1 MTNPVTYESLQQ
13 DDEFLDNAYF
23 FLKDMGER
31 VSEDPKDILDT
42 FIEKRRAFDTNI
54 FSTYSQGTDIAEAP
68 DNVKRYYRTAIDK
81 LDQMPDFYEKGGAPT
96 GGALLDYVYYGVTDP
111 TNLLSILAGAFTL
124 PAGGSGAAGVFGA
137 KQAATAGI
145 REAMKAKLKAS
156 VSKPV
161 LKAMALEGTIA
172 GAGGATQ
179 GVLSQETDMDIGRR
193 EKGDYDYTNIAL
205 QGLLEGTLSP
215 VAGIGLNL
223 AGSGIVGGTKAI
235 VPKGVAK
242 LPGGKKIN
250 ESAKWG
256 SEWLKRNFLPPSSQD
271 KQAQRI
277 FELMGEKFKPILER
291 TEKNSKLID
300 GALRNFAQSEGDVVA
315 RDIANDVLEGND
327 VDIDLKLQQKQA
339 QINNLE
345 TKKKEA
351 APEDR
356 KLIEEQ
362 IADAEGDLR
371 QLGVHKQRSD
381 AGLYQKFRD
390 INEGVDETINDFRAD
405 IKELQQIGSET
416 PYISNFLDET
426 YFKTDNYLRDIY
438 EKFHT
443 AREDFDKFIKR
454 PENSS
459 LLNDYK
465 AFLFN
470 GNNNDKLRQM
480 GVYKQKPVRDNEFT
494 ADGTRPD
501 LDDKPE
507 LAEGFKNKDGTLDE
521 AAFERAMLDDKTH
534 GLKELYKPI
543 LSKQAKYGATYKIK
557 DVPEVIKQI
566 YGRNF
571 SPAVRMMETTQG
583 LINTITDLRMYGSLV
598 DNLRAR
604 STKENPLTITA
615 ESAVDARELAI
626 KQGAN
631 PNTEWVP
638 LRTEYNVQKN
648 AEPVLNNDGDRV
660 DFYDFDLSD
669 PDAVFVIP
677 GRMLDQEMGGQIQL
691 PQRTDFV
698 SEEVA
703 RKLDDDFYSGVM
715 EPGSEITARR
725 RYVYER
731 GEDGKLARDRNGDP
745 IVKTKNGKPVIY
757 AVDDKG
763 NLLPVDVQKRQV
775 YVPKEFAKRFK
786 EMLNTEQLIEPLA
799 GKLGSGQRELMFA
812 LNSFAEMQGYLKK
825 GKTVYNP
832 IAIVRNI
839 LGAAGY
845 MMNTGNYSG
854 LMRLA
859 NLYASGT
866 KEQKEALMA
875 QAQRLGLKGSQ
886 LEINQILNRIGKK
899 QVGIKGGIKEIARR
913 AVTGQ
918 VLGLL
923 EDTKLDRALI
933 NLYGKTDDIGKLG
946 TWMSE
951 KAAED
956 KIWKQR
962 STAEKEALRDEFIN
976 STIARNTFKSKKEF
990 DEITEALEA
999 KRSGQVLNAKGDG
1012 LIRKL
1017 DDALRSEIAAQKA
1030 LDVVPVYSRIP
1041 KILEKLRGI
1050 PVVGNFSAFPAENL
1064 RNKYQLFKIAGDEI
1078 RKGFETGN
1086 TALVQRGSKRLLSQA
1101 GYAAAPA
1108 TMAYFYNQMEGTSEA
1123 ADAIREGL
1131 MDYQKDHAIAVR
1143 KDKNGKFYYTD
1154 LSYSN
1159 TDAAVLDIITPFLA
1173 SGARGEDPGQV
1184 LDEIFP
1190 RAAWNY
1196 LSSFMEPSLATEVL
1210 SDFVNYVKAN
1220 TDEERASTLARIG
1233 KTMTPGVLKSIAEIS
1248 ADLGAFSENET
1259 LSSLERTFRPLFY
1272 GEDRKRFEDSADLS
1286 SWLARHGFNIKG
1298 FGDFDEARDY
1308 ISGPALAS
1316 FGIVSGEK
1324 EFDPRK
1330 TFAYISRNLQKNV
1343 LEDLQ
1348 KTKQEMVAKIGDP
1361 TLVYNRENLLKEYNE
1376 LFEEQFVAQQGISK
1390 LIGLYSKILPAS
1402 DLQKIIRDPA
1412 IKGSLSKRQIG
1423 NINKGKFYPEDLS
1436 KDFIKKIRQAYS
1448 KAYGKGRVPQEEFKS
1463 IITDI
1468 RRLHNLWRFKDL
1480 NIEDPEG
1487 QVEAQQ

>member
-1 MTNPVTYESLQQ
+1 MENKITYEGLQQ
-13 DDEFLDNAYF
+13 DNQFLDNAYW

-54 FSTYSQGTDIAEAP
+54 FSTYSQNKNIDKANSETQQF
-68 DNVKRYYRTAIDK
+68 YRKAIDK
-81 LDQMPDFYEKGGAPT
+81 LDKMPDFYEKGGAPT
-96 GGALLDYVYYGVTDP
+96 GSALFDYAYYGATDP
-111 TNLLSILAGAFTL
+111 TNLLSIIAGAATL
-124 PAGGSGAAGVFGA
+124 PAGGSGAAGIFALKEAA
-137 KQAATAGI
+137 KAGF
-145 REAMKAKLKAS
+145 RAKLKAS

-223 AGSGIVGGTKAI
+223 AGSGIVAGTKAI
-235 VPKGVAK
+235 VPE
-242 LPGGKKIN
+242 LPGGKKIS

-256 SEWLKRNFLPPSSQD
+256 SERIKRNFLPPSSQD
-271 KQAQRI
+271 KQAQRL
-277 FELMGEKFKPILER
+277 FELAGEKFKPILGR

-300 GALRNFAQSEGDVVA
+300 GAFRNFAQSESDVVA
-315 RDIANDVLEGND
+315 RDITNDILEGND
-327 VDIDLKLQQKQA
+327 VNIDLKIQQKQN
-339 QINNLE
+339 QINDLK
-345 TKKKEA
+345 TKSKKA
-351 APEDR
+351 APEDT
-356 KLIEEQ
+356 KLIDEQ
-362 IADAEGDLR
+362 IANAKGDR
-371 QLGVHKQRSD
+371 QQLDIYKQRSE

-405 IKELQQIGSET
+405 IKELQKIGSET

-443 AREDFDKFIKR
+443 AREDFDKFIGR
-454 PENSS
+454 SENKN
-459 LLNDYK
+459 LKEDYK
-465 AFLFN
+465 NFLLK
-470 GNNNDKLRQM
+470 DDRKLMEM
-480 GVYKQKPVRDNEFT
+480 GVLKQDKVDGFT
-494 ADGTRPD
+494 IDGTRPPS
-501 LDDKPE
+501 KKE
-507 LAEGFKNKDGTLDE
+507 YAEGFKNKDGSLDMV
-521 AAFERAMLDDKTH
+521 AFERAVLEDKVH

-543 LSKQAKYGATYKIK
+543 LSKQAKYGSTYKIK
-557 DVPEVIKQI
+557 EVPEVIKQI
-566 YGRNF
+566 YGSNF

-583 LINTITDLRMYGSLV
+583 LVNTITDLRMYGSLV
-598 DNLRAR
+598 DNLQAR
-604 STKENPLTITA
+604 STKENPLIIRA
-615 ESAVDARELAI
+615 ESDTGARNLAI
-626 KQGAN
+626 QQGAD

-638 LRTEYNVQKN
+638 LKTEYNMQKG
-648 AEPVLNNDGDRV
+648 AEPVFNNDGTRI
-660 DFYDFDLSD
+660 DFYDFDLND
-669 PDAVFVIP
+669 PNAVFVVP
-677 GRMLDQEMGGQIQL
+677 GRMLDEDMGGQVQL
-691 PQRTDFV
+691 PERTDFV

-703 RKLDDDFYSGVM
+703 RQLDDDFYSGVM
-715 EPGSEITARR
+715 EPGSEISATR
-725 RYVYER
+725 RYAYER
-731 GEDGKLARDRNGDP
+731 DVNGKLLKDQNGNPVIKRNS
-745 IVKTKNGKPVIY
+745 NGKPAIY
-757 AVDDKG
+757 AVGSNGKV
-763 NLLPVDVQKRQV
+763 LPVDVQKRQV
-775 YVPKEFAKRFK
+775 FVPKEFAKRFK

-859 NLYASGT
+859 NLYTTGT

-886 LEINQILNRIGKK
+886 IEINQILNRIGKK
-899 QVGIKGGIKEIARR
+899 QVGIKGGIKEISRR
-913 AVTGQ
+913 VVTGQ

-962 STAEKEALRDEFIN
+962 SPSEKETLRDEFIN
-976 STIARNTFKSKKEF
+976 STIARNTFKRKTEF
-990 DEITEALEA
+990 DEIISALEA
-999 KRSGQVLNAKGDG
+999 KRSGQVLNAKGDE
-1012 LIRKL
+1012 LIEKL

-1078 RKGFETGN
+1078 RTGFETGN
-1086 TALVQRGSKRLLSQA
+1086 TAMVQRGSKRILSQA
-1101 GYAAAPA
+1101 GYASAPA

-1173 SGARGEDPGQV
+1173 AGARGEDSRQI

-1196 LSSFMEPSLATEVL
+1196 LSSFMEPSLATEVI
-1210 SDFVNYVKAN
+1210 SDFVSYVKAG

-1343 LEDLQ
+1343 LQDLQ
-1348 KTKQEMVAKIGDP
+1348 KTKQEMIAKIGDP

-1402 DLQKIIRDPA
+1402 ELQKIIRDPA
-1412 IKGSLSKRQIG
+1412 IKGSLSARQIG

-1436 KDFIKKIRQAYS
+1436 KDFVKKIRQTYI
-1448 KAYGKGRVPQEEFKS
+1448 KAYGKGKVPQEEFKS
-1463 IITDI
+1463 IVSDI

-1480 NIEDPEG
+1480 NIKDPEG
-1487 QVEAQQ
+1487 QVQEQQ

>member
-1 MTNPVTYESLQQ
+1 MAEKVTYESLQE
-13 DDEFLDNAYF
+13 DTDFLNNAYF
-23 FLKDMGER
+23 SLKDMGER
-31 VSEDPKDILDT
+31 VSSDPKDILDT

-68 DNVKRYYRTAIDK
+68 NALKLNYKAALDK

-96 GGALLDYVYYGVTDP
+96 GGALLDYVYYGATDP

-124 PAGGSGAAGVFGA
+124 PAGGSGAAGIFGA
-137 KQAATAGI
+137 KQAATAGL

-277 FELMGEKFKPILER
+277 FELTDEEFKPILVR

-300 GALRNFAQSEGDVVA
+300 GAEKNFAQSEGEVVA
-315 RDIANDVLEGND
+315 RDIANDILEGND
-327 VDIDLKLQQKQA
+327 VDVDLKIQQKEG
-339 QINNLE
+339 QINNLN
-345 TKKKEA
+345 TKLQEA
-351 APEDR
+351 APEDT

-362 IADAEGDLR
+362 IADAKGDR
-371 QLGVHKQRSD
+371 QQLDIYKQRND

-390 INEGVDETINDFRAD
+390 MNEGIDETMREFYAD
-405 IKELQQIGSET
+405 IKVLQQEGSDT

-426 YFKTDNYLRDIY
+426 YFKTDRYLRDIY

-443 AREDFDKFIKR
+443 SRESFDKFIKR
-454 PENSS
+454 PENSN

-470 GNNNDKLRQM
+470 GNNVETLRQM
-480 GVYKQKPVRDNEFT
+480 GVYKQKPSRDSEFT
-494 ADGTRPD
+494 ADGTRPN

-507 LAEGFKNKDGTLDE
+507 FAEGFKNKDGTLDE

-543 LSKQAKYGATYKIK
+543 LNKQAKYGATYKIK

-615 ESAVDARELAI
+615 ESPVDARELAI

-631 PNTEWVP
+631 PDTEWVP

-648 AEPVLNNDGDRV
+648 AEPVLDNDGNRV
-660 DFYDFDLSD
+660 DFYDFDLYN

-677 GRMLDQEMGGQIQL
+677 GRMLDKDMGGQIQL

-703 RKLDDDFYSGVM
+703 RQLDDDFYSGVM

-731 GEDGKLARDRNGDP
+731 GEDGKLARDRNGDL
-745 IVKTKNGKPVIY
+745 IIKEKDGKPVIY

-763 NLLPVDVQKRQV
+763 NLLPTDVQRRQV
-775 YVPKEFAKRFK
+775 FVPKEFAKRFK

-859 NLYASGT
+859 NLYTTGT

-886 LEINQILNRIGKK
+886 IEINQILNRIGKK

-913 AVTGQ
+913 VVTGQ

-933 NLYGKTDDIGKLG
+933 NFYGITDDFGKLG

-962 STAEKEALRDEFIN
+962 SPSEKQTLRDEFIN
-976 STIARNTFKSKKEF
+976 STIARNTFKRK
-990 DEITEALEA
+990 TEYEAIIDALEA
-999 KRSGQVLNAKGDG
+999 KKRFKNTVKDDELVE
-1012 LIRKL
+1012 KL

-1050 PVVGNFSAFPAENL
+1050 PIIGNFSAFPAENL

-1078 RKGFETGN
+1078 RTGFETGN

-1196 LSSFMEPSLATEVL
+1196 LSSFMEPSLATNVVQ
-1210 SDFVNYVKAN
+1210 DFVSYAQAP
-1220 TDEERASTLARIG
+1220 TDEERGSILARIG

-1361 TLVYNRENLLKEYNE
+1361 TLVYSKENLLKEYNE
-1376 LFEEQFVAQQGISK
+1376 LFEEQYVAQQGIAK
-1390 LIGLYSKILPAS
+1390 LIGLYSNILPKGE
-1402 DLQKIIRDPA
+1402 LQSIIRDPA
-1412 IKGSLSKRQIG
+1412 IKGSLSKKQIG
-1423 NINKGKFYPEDLS
+1423 NINKNKFYPEDLS
-1436 KDFIKKIRQAYS
+1436 KDFVEKIRQAYN
-1448 KAYGKGRVPQEEFKS
+1448 KAYGKGKVPQEEFRS

-1468 RRLHNLWRFKDL
+1468 RRLHNLWRFKPLD
-1480 NIEDPEG
+1480 IEDPEG

>member
-1 MTNPVTYESLQQ
+1 
-13 DDEFLDNAYF
+13 
-23 FLKDMGER
+23 MGER
-31 VSEDPKDILDT
+31 VSSDPKDILDT

-68 DNVKRYYRTAIDK
+68 NAVKLNYRAAIDK

-96 GGALLDYVYYGVTDP
+96 GGALLDYVYYGATDP

-124 PAGGSGAAGVFGA
+124 PAGGSGAAGIFAA
-137 KQAATAGI
+137 KEAAKAGF
-145 REAMKAKLKAS
+145 RAKLKAS
-156 VSKPV
+156 MSKPV

-223 AGSGIVGGTKAI
+223 AGSGIAGFTKAT
-235 VPKGVAK
+235 VPK
-242 LPGGKKIN
+242 LPGGKKIS

-256 SEWLKRNFLPPSSQD
+256 SQWLKRNFLPPSSQD

-277 FELMGEKFKPILER
+277 FELAGEQFKPILER

-315 RDIANDVLEGND
+315 RDITNDVLEGND
-327 VDIDLKLQQKQA
+327 VDIDLKLQQKQG
-339 QINNLE
+339 QINDLN
-345 TKKKEA
+345 TKLQEA
-351 APEDR
+351 APEDE
-356 KLIEEQ
+356 KLIKEQ
-362 IADAEGDLR
+362 IADAEGDLQ
-371 QLGVHKQRSD
+371 QLDIYKQRSE

-405 IKELQQIGSET
+405 VKELQKIGSET

-443 AREDFDKFIKR
+443 AREDFDKFINR

-470 GNNNDKLRQM
+470 GNNVETLRQM
-480 GVYKQKPVRDNEFT
+480 GVYKQKPSRDSEFT

-598 DNLRAR
+598 DNLQAR
-604 STKENPLTITA
+604 STKENPLIIRA
-615 ESAVDARELAI
+615 ERDTDARNIAI
-626 KQGAN
+626 QQGAD

-648 AEPVLNNDGDRV
+648 AEPVLDNDGNRV
-660 DFYDFDLSD
+660 DFYDFDLYN

-677 GRMLDQEMGGQIQL
+677 GRMLDKDMGGEIQL

-703 RKLDDDFYSGVM
+703 RQLDNDFYSGVM

-725 RYVYER
+725 RYVYKR

-745 IVKTKNGKPVIY
+745 IIKTKDGKPVIY

-763 NLLPVDVQKRQV
+763 NLLPTDVQRRQV
-775 YVPKEFAKRFK
+775 FVPKEFAKRFK

-866 KEQKEALMA
+866 KEQKKMLMA

-886 LEINQILNRIGKK
+886 IEINQILNRIGKK
-899 QVGIKGGIKEIARR
+899 QVGIKGGAKEIARR
-913 AVTGQ
+913 VVTGQ

-962 STAEKEALRDEFIN
+962 ATAEKEALRDEFIN
-976 STIARNTFKSKKEF
+976 STIARNTFRKTEF
-990 DEITEALEA
+990 DEITSALQA
-999 KRSGQVLNAKGDG
+999 KRSGQVLNAKGDE
-1012 LIRKL
+1012 LIEKL

-1159 TDAAVLDIITPFLA
+1159 TDAAVLDIITPF
-1173 SGARGEDPGQV
+1173 PC
-1184 LDEIFP
+1184 I
-1190 RAAWNY
+1190 WC
-1196 LSSFMEPSLATEVL
+1196 
-1210 SDFVNYVKAN
+1210 
-1220 TDEERASTLARIG
+1220 
-1233 KTMTPGVLKSIAEIS
+1233 
-1248 ADLGAFSENET
+1248 
-1259 LSSLERTFRPLFY
+1259 
-1272 GEDRKRFEDSADLS
+1272 KR
-1286 SWLARHGFNIKG
+1286 
-1298 FGDFDEARDY
+1298 
-1308 ISGPALAS
+1308 
-1316 FGIVSGEK
+1316 
-1324 EFDPRK
+1324 
-1330 TFAYISRNLQKNV
+1330 
-1343 LEDLQ
+1343 
-1348 KTKQEMVAKIGDP
+1348 
-1361 TLVYNRENLLKEYNE
+1361 
-1376 LFEEQFVAQQGISK
+1376 
-1390 LIGLYSKILPAS
+1390 
-1402 DLQKIIRDPA
+1402 
-1412 IKGSLSKRQIG
+1412 
-1423 NINKGKFYPEDLS
+1423 
-1436 KDFIKKIRQAYS
+1436 
-1448 KAYGKGRVPQEEFKS
+1448 
-1463 IITDI
+1463 
-1468 RRLHNLWRFKDL
+1468 
-1480 NIEDPEG
+1480 
-1487 QVEAQQ
+1487 

>member
-1 MTNPVTYESLQQ
+1 MAEKVTYESLQE
-13 DDEFLDNAYF
+13 DTDFLNNAYF

-31 VSEDPKDILDT
+31 VSSDPKDILDT

-68 DNVKRYYRTAIDK
+68 NAVKLNYRAAIDK

-96 GGALLDYVYYGVTDP
+96 GGALLDYAYYGATDP

-124 PAGGSGAAGVFGA
+124 PAGGSGAAGIFAA
-137 KQAATAGI
+137 KEAAKAGF
-145 REAMKAKLKAS
+145 RAKLKAS

-215 VAGIGLNL
+215 VAGIALNL

-277 FELMGEKFKPILER
+277 FELTNEEFKPILVR

-300 GALRNFAQSEGDVVA
+300 GAEKNFAQSEGEVVA
-315 RDIANDVLEGND
+315 RDITNDVLEGND
-327 VDIDLKLQQKQA
+327 IDIDLKIQQKEG
-339 QINNLE
+339 QINNLN
-345 TKKKEA
+345 TKLQEA
-351 APEDR
+351 APEDT

-362 IADAEGDLR
+362 IADAKGDR
-371 QLGVHKQRSD
+371 QQLDIYKQRND

-390 INEGVDETINDFRAD
+390 MNEGIDETMREFYAD
-405 IKELQQIGSET
+405 IKVLQQEGSET

-426 YFKTDNYLRDIY
+426 YFKTDRYLRDIY

-443 AREDFDKFIKR
+443 SRESFDKFIER
-454 PENSS
+454 PENKN
-459 LLNDYK
+459 LIEDYK
-465 AFLFN
+465 NFLLS
-470 GNNNDKLRQM
+470 DDRKLMEM
-480 GVYKQKPVRDNEFT
+480 GVLKQDAARRDDFT
-494 ADGTRPD
+494 VDGTRPPS
-501 LDDKPE
+501 KKE
-507 LAEGFKNKDGTLDE
+507 YAEGFKNKDGSLDMV
-521 AAFERAMLDDKTH
+521 AFERAVLEDKTH

-598 DNLRAR
+598 DNLQAR
-604 STKENPLTITA
+604 STKENPLIIRA
-615 ESAVDARELAI
+615 ESDVGARNLAI
-626 KQGAN
+626 QQGAD

-638 LRTEYNVQKN
+638 LKTEYNMQKG
-648 AEPVLNNDGDRV
+648 AEPVFNDDGTRI
-660 DFYDFDLSD
+660 DFYDFDLNN

-677 GRMLDQEMGGQIQL
+677 GRMLDEDMGGQVQL
-691 PQRTDFV
+691 PERTDFV

-703 RKLDDDFYSGVM
+703 RQLDDDFYSGVM
-715 EPGSEITARR
+715 EPGSEISATR
-725 RYVYER
+725 RYAYER
-731 GEDGKLARDRNGDP
+731 DVDGKLLKDQNGNPVIKRNS
-745 IVKTKNGKPVIY
+745 NGKPAIY
-757 AVDDKG
+757 AVGSNGKV
-763 NLLPVDVQKRQV
+763 LPVDVQKRQV

-859 NLYASGT
+859 NLYTTGT

-886 LEINQILNRIGKK
+886 IEINQILNRIGKK

-913 AVTGQ
+913 VVTGQ

-933 NLYGKTDDIGKLG
+933 NFYGVTDDFGKLG

-962 STAEKEALRDEFIN
+962 PTAEKEALRDEFIN
-976 STIARNTFKSKKEF
+976 STIARNTFKRKKQL
-990 DEITEALEA
+990 DEIVEALEA
-999 KRSGQVLNAKGDG
+999 KRSGQVLNAKGDE
-1012 LIRKL
+1012 LIEKL

-1050 PVVGNFSAFPAENL
+1050 PIIGNFSAFPAENL

-1078 RKGFETGN
+1078 RTGFETGN

-1173 SGARGEDPGQV
+1173 SGARGEDLGQV

-1196 LSSFMEPSLATEVL
+1196 LSSFMEPSLATNVVQ
-1210 SDFVNYVKAN
+1210 DFVSYAQAP
-1220 TDEERASTLARIG
+1220 TDEERGSILARIG

-1324 EFDPRK
+1324 EFDPKK
-1330 TFAYISRNLQKNV
+1330 TFAYISRSLQKNV

-1361 TLVYNRENLLKEYNE
+1361 TLVYNKENLLKEYNE
-1376 LFEEQFVAQQGISK
+1376 LFEEQFVAQQGIAK
-1390 LIGLYSKILPAS
+1390 LIGLYSNILPS
-1402 DLQKIIRDPA
+1402 NQLQSIIRDPA
-1412 IKGSLSKRQIG
+1412 IKGSLSKKQIG
-1423 NINKGKFYPEDLS
+1423 NINKNKFYPEDLS
-1436 KDFIKKIRQAYS
+1436 KDFVEKIRQAYV
-1448 KAYGKGRVPQEEFKS
+1448 KAYGKGKVPQEEFNS
-1463 IITDI
+1463 IISDM
-1468 RRLHNLWRFKDL
+1468 RRLHNLWRFKPLD
-1480 NIEDPEG
+1480 IEDPEG